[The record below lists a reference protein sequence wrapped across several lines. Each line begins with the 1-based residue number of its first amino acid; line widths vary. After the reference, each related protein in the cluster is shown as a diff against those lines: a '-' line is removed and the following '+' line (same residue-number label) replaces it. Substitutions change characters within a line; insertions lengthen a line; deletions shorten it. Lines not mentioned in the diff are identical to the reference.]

1 MTTNPD
7 NLKAWIHQNE
17 HRILEYKGVADVGHD
32 AIDSAH
38 VIDEVVKGIR
48 LGSLNAIELGCDFVI
63 ADFRAPFGKTL
74 KCDIYNSLRK
84 QTQYIDKGRR
94 LSLSDL
100 AINCIE
106 QPYPPSEAKALMKL
120 VKALGASYT
129 ERVVKLSSP
138 VSVVGRKHVSYLENC
153 S

>member
-1 MTTNPD
+1 MTTNLN

-17 HRILEYKGVADVGHD
+17 HRIMAYKGVANVGHD

-63 ADFRAPFGKTL
+63 ADFRTPFGKTL
-74 KCDIYNSLRK
+74 KCDICNSLRK
-84 QTQYIDKGRR
+84 QTQYIDEDRR
-94 LSLSDL
+94 LALSDW
-100 AINCIE
+100 AISCIE

-120 VKALGASYT
+120 IKTLGTSYT
-129 ERVVKLSSP
+129 ERVVELSSP
-138 VSVVGRKHVSYLENC
+138 ISVVGRKHVRYLESC